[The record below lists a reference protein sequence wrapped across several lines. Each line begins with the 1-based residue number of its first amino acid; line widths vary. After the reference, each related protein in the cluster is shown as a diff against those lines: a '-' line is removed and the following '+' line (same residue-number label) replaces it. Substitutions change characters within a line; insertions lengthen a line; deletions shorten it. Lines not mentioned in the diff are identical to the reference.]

1 MPLSNHSKLLVS
13 IVRWYKS
20 LLSLFSLAHMP
31 LPMEVL
37 QMVGKKI
44 SSSHHLWMLMFACKH
59 FRNAFQP
66 FYRERLKFAA
76 LSAELCACVDAV
88 PMYVSISA
96 NEAKVWFYVEHDTK
110 SMYSGS
116 DSEMS
121 DDEFVRR
128 GMRIV
133 TLTYDQGLALSIKDV
148 LDDTGIYFQ
157 RIWVLDASVT
167 PIRLVSASFKPC
179 RKGNRDRL
187 SPSYQGIPIESFGAL
202 WELVRSRRIMHLRF
216 DWGMCLE

>member
-1 MPLSNHSKLLVS
+1 
-13 IVRWYKS
+13 
-20 LLSLFSLAHMP
+20 
-31 LPMEVL
+31 MEVL

-76 LSAELCACVDAV
+76 LSAELCACMDAV
-88 PMYVSISA
+88 PMSVSISA
-96 NEAKVWFYVEHDTK
+96 NEATVWFNVEHDTR
-110 SMYSGS
+110 SMGGYDTDVS
-116 DSEMS
+116 DE
-121 DDEFVRR
+121 ECVEQGRR
-128 GMRIV
+128 VV
-133 TLTYDQGLALSIKDV
+133 TLEYDHGMTLSIKDEV
-148 LDDTGIYFQ
+148 HHGIYFK

-179 RKGNRDRL
+179 RKGNRERL
-187 SPSYQGIPIESFGAL
+187 SPSYQGIPIESFEAL

>member
-1 MPLSNHSKLLVS
+1 
-13 IVRWYKS
+13 
-20 LLSLFSLAHMP
+20 
-31 LPMEVL
+31 MEVL

-44 SSSHHLWMLMFACKH
+44 SSSHHLWMLMLACKH

-66 FYRERLKFAA
+66 VYRERLKFAA

-96 NEAKVWFYVEHDTK
+96 NEAKVLFDMEHDTK
-110 SMYSGS
+110 SMRDGS
-116 DSEMS
+116 AVDTS
-121 DDEFVRR
+121 DEECAEQGKRV
-128 GMRIV
+128 V
-133 TLTYDQGLALSIKDV
+133 TLKYDQGMTLSIRNE
-148 LDDTGIYFQ
+148 LHHGIYFQ

-179 RKGNRDRL
+179 RKGNRDRF
-187 SPSYQGIPIESFGAL
+187 SPSYQGILIESFEAL

>member
-1 MPLSNHSKLLVS
+1 
-13 IVRWYKS
+13 
-20 LLSLFSLAHMP
+20 MP

-37 QMVGKKI
+37 HMVGKKI
-44 SSSHHLWMLMFACKH
+44 TSSHHLWMLMFTCKH

-76 LSAELCACVDAV
+76 LSAELCACMDAV
-88 PMYVSISA
+88 PMSVSISA
-96 NEAKVWFYVEHDTK
+96 NEAKVWFNVEHDTK
-110 SMYSGS
+110 SMGRY
-116 DSEMS
+116 DTDMS
-121 DDEFVRR
+121 DEECVEQGRR
-128 GMRIV
+128 VV
-133 TLTYDQGLALSIKDV
+133 TLEYDQGMTLSIKDEV
-148 LDDTGIYFQ
+148 HNGIYFK

-179 RKGNRDRL
+179 RKGNRERL
-187 SPSYQGIPIESFGAL
+187 SPSYQGIPIESFEAL